1 MTKIKGFGDDSLVVH
16 IGDLFRYN
24 NVPDWSVSLW
34 CSPIQEK
41 KHTRLANLPL
51 LSRGKILN
59 STEPQ
64 SSRVDRVITFKS
76 GYQISVSTLSVF
88 PDLSTFQSV
97 KNKEGIQNAF
107 CFNGE
112 NGDLVVLPQL
122 ELARAVFLMNS
133 YLCRACLN
141 SKTLPLEFDVRS
153 DPVRNHVDIHVLKTN
168 TFPKSAFNQSG
179 TKQLL
184 AWLLTDQSAMASYQS
199 IYRHYQLNRE
209 FKGKLE
215 SWRFSFDPPE
225 MNNWQ
230 LHVKGRYSGD
240 KAMYLVEEIVGV
252 VFDVDVPSSIAFIN
266 PDFFKRDT
274 KDKSARAGFGGVNW
288 LNNEDEFE
296 IDDDQTGSDQ
306 NETLALEGDLSWI
319 RFTKPFDVY
328 KQEQV
333 KGSSKLI
340 MNELAEKEAGR
351 EVSTDEPHQG
361 GTLPA
366 ADVGGKQDITDRE
379 RLFASRFKSFDHMLQ
394 VLVSKHQCSIINQE
408 TLPLPKV
415 GRSQQHQLENGS
427 PRAIRAVRVRYENN
441 EAVLLEVDTSDGIK
455 MLSTKVLF
463 RSDQRDWI
471 EHFTQIRKGIV
482 AKSIAWPNE
491 LLDSLFGELS
501 HVGINHPKHQG
512 AEAGNIPVESIEGW
526 ALRFVQSLAR

>member
-1 MTKIKGFGDDSLVVH
+1 MTKIKSFGDDSLVVH

-34 CSPIQEK
+34 CQPIQEK

-51 LSRGKILN
+51 LSRGKLLN
-59 STEPQ
+59 STKPQ
-64 SSRVDRVITFKS
+64 SSRVDRVITFKP

-88 PDLSTFQSV
+88 PELSTFQSV
-97 KNKEGIQNAF
+97 KDKEGIQNAF

-153 DPVRNHVDIHVLKTN
+153 DPVRNHVDVHVLKTN

-215 SWRFSFDPPE
+215 SWRFSFDPPL

-230 LHVKGRYSGD
+230 LHVKGRYSSD
-240 KAMYLVEEIVGV
+240 NASYLIEEIIGI
-252 VFDVDVPSSIAFIN
+252 VFDVNVPSSVAFIN
-266 PDFFKRDT
+266 PAFVKRDP
-274 KDKSARAGFGGVNW
+274 KDESARAGSSGDNW
-288 LNNEDEFE
+288 HNNEDEFE
-296 IDDDQTGSDQ
+296 IDDEQSASDQ
-306 NETLALEGDLSWI
+306 NETLVLEGDLTWI
-319 RFTKPFDVY
+319 SFTKPFDAY
-328 KQEQV
+328 KQEQMQD
-333 KGSSKLI
+333 SSKLI
-340 MNELAEKEAGR
+340 MAKHAEKEAGR
-351 EVSTDEPHQG
+351 QVSTGEPHQG

-526 ALRFVQSLAR
+526 ALRFFQCFT

>member
-1 MTKIKGFGDDSLVVH
+1 MK
-16 IGDLFRYN
+16 
-24 NVPDWSVSLW
+24 
-34 CSPIQEK
+34 
-41 KHTRLANLPL
+41 
-51 LSRGKILN
+51 
-59 STEPQ
+59 
-64 SSRVDRVITFKS
+64 
-76 GYQISVSTLSVF
+76 
-88 PDLSTFQSV
+88 
-97 KNKEGIQNAF
+97 
-107 CFNGE
+107 
-112 NGDLVVLPQL
+112 
-122 ELARAVFLMNS
+122 
-133 YLCRACLN
+133 
-141 SKTLPLEFDVRS
+141 
-153 DPVRNHVDIHVLKTN
+153 
-168 TFPKSAFNQSG
+168 
-179 TKQLL
+179 
-184 AWLLTDQSAMASYQS
+184 SYQS
-199 IYRHYQLNRE
+199 IYQHYHSKRE

-215 SWRFSFDPPE
+215 SWRFSFDPPL

-230 LHVKGRYSGD
+230 LHVKGRYSSD
-240 KAMYLVEEIVGV
+240 NASYLIEEIIGI
-252 VFDVDVPSSIAFIN
+252 VFDVNVPSSVAFIN
-266 PDFFKRDT
+266 PAFVKRDP
-274 KDKSARAGFGGVNW
+274 KDESARAGSSGDNW
-288 LNNEDEFE
+288 HNNEDEFE
-296 IDDDQTGSDQ
+296 IDDEQSASDQ
-306 NETLALEGDLSWI
+306 NETLVLEGDLSWI
-319 RFTKPFDVY
+319 SFTKPFDAY
-328 KQEQV
+328 KQEQMQD
-333 KGSSKLI
+333 SSKLI
-340 MNELAEKEAGR
+340 MAKLAEKEAGR
-351 EVSTDEPHQG
+351 QVSTGEPHQG

-526 ALRFVQSLAR
+526 ALRFFQCFT